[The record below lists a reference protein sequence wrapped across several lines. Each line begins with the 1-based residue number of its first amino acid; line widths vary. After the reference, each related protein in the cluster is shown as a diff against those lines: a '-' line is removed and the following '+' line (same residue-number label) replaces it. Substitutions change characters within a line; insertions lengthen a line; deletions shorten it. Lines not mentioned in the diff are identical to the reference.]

1 MTTSCLSL
9 LKLVAIVLFS
19 VFVTKNRF
27 RAKSTKIIKDRT
39 RMFYFIRYRQKRAF
53 VPTVPKPF
61 KFHTESRANNSQNPT
76 RFDAKSGKYIIH

>member
-39 RMFYFIRYRQKRAF
+39 RMFYFIRYRQKRA
-53 VPTVPKPF
+53 
-61 KFHTESRANNSQNPT
+61 SQYATILENPT